1 MIPFFKQR
9 DECQKFDDFAKVPLI
24 ALIRFYV
31 KSIFANLEYKMALF
45 TVSTPSNFDF
55 RWFFGSYTMLK
66 LAKNQKSDP
75 LKLSN

>member
-9 DECQKFDDFAKVPLI
+9 DECQKFDDFAKVP
-24 ALIRFYV
+24 LIRFYV

-55 RWFFGSYTMLK
+55 RLFFGSYTMLK